1 MKQSIFKVIGSALV
15 IALALSSVGCNSKI
29 ESMDKDGNEEVPA
42 IAYENR
48 DTSDTGG

>member
-1 MKQSIFKVIGSALV
+1 MKQLIFKGIGSALI
-15 IALALSSVGCNSKI
+15 IALALSCVGCNSKSG
-29 ESMDKDGNEEVPA
+29 SMDKDEKEEMPT